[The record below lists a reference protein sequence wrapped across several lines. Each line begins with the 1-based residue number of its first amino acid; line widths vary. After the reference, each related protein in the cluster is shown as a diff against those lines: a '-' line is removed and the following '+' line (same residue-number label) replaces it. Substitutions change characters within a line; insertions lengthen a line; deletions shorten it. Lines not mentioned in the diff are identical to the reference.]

1 MPMLEVNAQELY
13 YVKEGVG
20 PNIVFIHSLGADFS
34 MWRDQFAAFEKRYC
48 CIAFDLRGHG
58 GSSYTGPFSVGDLA
72 MDLKAGLDQIG
83 IHETHIVGIAMGG
96 PIAFSFAAEWPDMV
110 RSLVI
115 ANSFVDMRDAA
126 MGRIDATK
134 KRLEGMSMFEFGKEY
149 AATRLMPDTPRDLF
163 VELAEAIAEV
173 EPEAYIDTLRAIFE
187 SEFTAE
193 LSKVDAPT
201 LVLFGDED
209 TVTPEHH
216 SVMIRDGIKGAVM
229 QVIAGAGHLSNLDK
243 PDEFNAA
250 IAKFLEALEN

>member
-1 MPMLEVNAQELY
+1 MPMLEVNGQELY

-20 PNIVFIHSLGADFS
+20 PNILFIHSLGADFT
-34 MWRDQFAAFEKRYC
+34 MWRDQFAAFEKKYC
-48 CIAFDLRGHG
+48 CIAFDCRGHG
-58 GSSYTGPFSVGDLA
+58 GSSYTGSFSVADLA
-72 MDLKAGLDQIG
+72 QDLKAGLDKIG

-96 PIAFSFAAEWPDMV
+96 PIALSFAAQWPDMA
-110 RSLVI
+110 RSLVL
-115 ANSFVDMRDAA
+115 ANSFVDMRDPAK
-126 MGRIDATK
+126 GRIDATK
-134 KRLEGMSMFEFGKEY
+134 KRLESMSMFEFGKEY
-149 AATRLMPDTPRDLF
+149 AATRLMPDTPKDLYT
-163 VELAEAIAEV
+163 ELAEAIAEV

-187 SEFTAE
+187 TEFTAE
-193 LSKVDAPT
+193 LEKVDAPT

-216 SVMIRDGIKGAVM
+216 SVMIRDGIEGAVM